1 MFFYER
7 LVSEGAA
14 KLCWLLQSWG
24 TLSHSMV
31 KLASGEWHG
40 SQDLSTSKGDLSLCG
55 DEELA

>member
-1 MFFYER
+1 MFFNDR

-24 TLSHSMV
+24 TLSHFMV
-31 KLASGEWHG
+31 KSAGGECHG
-40 SQDLSTSKGDLSLCG
+40 SRDLSTRKGDLSLCG